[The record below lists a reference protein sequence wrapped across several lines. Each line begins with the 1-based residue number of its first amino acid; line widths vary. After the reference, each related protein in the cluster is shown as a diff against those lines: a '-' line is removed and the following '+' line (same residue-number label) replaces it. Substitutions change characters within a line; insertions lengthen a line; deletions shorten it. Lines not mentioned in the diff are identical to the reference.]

1 MTRPPVRKPATAT
14 SGPGPLP
21 RVKPQ
26 AAARTAQMYSRAD
39 RILNGVTPQNCVTT
53 DRDRVDDSAE
63 SIVVDWPNQES
74 SPPAI
79 WPRNA
84 TEPVEI
90 PA

>member
-1 MTRPPVRKPATAT
+1 MR
-14 SGPGPLP
+14 
-21 RVKPQ
+21 
-26 AAARTAQMYSRAD
+26 YRAVL
-39 RILNGVTPQNCVTT
+39 RRWAFRPQNCVTT

-84 TEPVEI
+84 TQPVEI
-90 PA
+90 PAWRKT